1 MACAAAEPEQEKKMD
16 GYDWGLI
23 AVTMAVCGMAYWLL
37 CRDKADWAA
46 EKEEEKEQGRKQENG
61 EEKTQNKQQEK
72 QQQKKQDRG
81 ALWYSAVMS
90 LLAMGIAVMMCTVY
104 RENQFLFSLKRLCLI
119 AVIWPAAYVDYK
131 TYRIPNSLIGA
142 GLTMRLVIFMLEL
155 FSYGSQAWYIL
166 LSELIAAGAVFLAMV
181 LCNMMVKNSIGFG
194 DMKLFILMGLMLGS
208 EGIWGAVF
216 LSLVIEFVMAAILLL
231 RKKKGRKDV
240 IPFGPAIV
248 AGTYLSVF
256 LTGM

>member
-1 MACAAAEPEQEKKMD
+1 M
-16 GYDWGLI
+16 
-23 AVTMAVCGMAYWLL
+23 
-37 CRDKADWAA
+37 
-46 EKEEEKEQGRKQENG
+46 
-61 EEKTQNKQQEK
+61 
-72 QQQKKQDRG
+72 
-81 ALWYSAVMS
+81 
-90 LLAMGIAVMMCTVY
+90 
-104 RENQFLFSLKRLCLI
+104 FSLKRLCLI

-155 FSYGSQAWYIL
+155 FFYGSQAWYIL
-166 LSELIAAGAVFLAMV
+166 LPELIASGAVFLATA

-208 EGIWGAVF
+208 EGIWGAIF
-216 LSLVIEFVMAAILLL
+216 LSLVIEFIMAAVLLL

-248 AGTYLSVF
+248 AGTYISVF

>member
-1 MACAAAEPEQEKKMD
+1 MD

-37 CRDKADWAA
+37 CRDRADWAA
-46 EKEEEKEQGRKQENG
+46 EEEKEQGRKQENG
-61 EEKTQNKQQEK
+61 EEKEQGRKQENGEEETQNKQQE
-72 QQQKKQDRG
+72 KKQDRG